1 MYQGFFHFT
10 EMPFSLT
17 PNTDFFCALAP
28 HNEALKV
35 ILSALSMSEGF
46 IKVTGE
52 VGTGKTLLCRKLI
65 NHLSDKFVACYL
77 PNPYLSPD
85 ELRLAF
91 AKELGIDVDTTG
103 DIRGLHSAIEAK
115 LLTLKKEGRQAVL
128 IIDEAQSLSWDALEM
143 LRLFSNLET
152 EKSKLLQIVLFG
164 QPELDDNLNNPKVRQ
179 IRQRI
184 SFSYRLRTM
193 TSAEVDYYIGHRLT
207 TAGGSEHLISKG
219 LRAFVALASSANFD
233 LVSAFNRRN
242 VSEILGDVAGGRPC
256 VQSSAASPSSRSALP
271 TGNLTRRE
279 RCPLLLNTTHC
290 SEPNETVTKGLSNFR
305 ESI

>member
-1 MYQGFFHFT
+1 MYQGFYHFT

-46 IKVTGE
+46 IKITGE

-85 ELRLAF
+85 ELRIAF
-91 AKELGIDVDTTG
+91 ANELGIDMSKNEASQ
-103 DIRGLHSAIEAK
+103 GLHSAIESR
-115 LLTLKKEGRQAVL
+115 LLALKQEGRQAVL

-164 QPELDDNLNNPKVRQ
+164 QPELDANLSNPKVRQ

-184 SFSYRLRTM
+184 SFSYTLRTM

-207 TAGGSEHLISKG
+207 TAGGSEQLISKG
-219 LRAFVALASSANFD
+219 LRAFIALVTRGTPRLVNIVCHKILLRAYGQGKESANWLHTVNAVFD
-233 LVSAFNRRN
+233 TDDCKRRLVPRQS
-242 VSEILGDVAGGRPC
+242 VVILSIAVLAI
-256 VQSSAASPSSRSALP
+256 ASVLHFYGAP
-271 TGNLTRRE
+271 NL
-279 RCPLLLNTTHC
+279 
-290 SEPNETVTKGLSNFR
+290 
-305 ESI
+305 

>member
-1 MYQGFFHFT
+1 
-10 EMPFSLT
+10 MPFSLT

-77 PNPYLSPD
+77 PNPYLTPD
-85 ELRLAF
+85 ELRIAF
-91 AKELGIDVDTTG
+91 ANELGIDTG
-103 DIRGLHSAIEAK
+103 KETVPQQGLHSAIENK

-164 QPELDDNLNNPKVRQ
+164 QPELDNNLSNPKVRQ

-184 SFSYRLRTM
+184 SFSYTLRNM

-207 TAGGSEHLISKG
+207 TAGGSEQLISKG
-219 LRAFVALASSANFD
+219 LRAFIALVTRGTPRLVNIVCHKILLRAYGQGKESANWQHTVNAVFD
-233 LVSAFNRRN
+233 TDDCKRRLVPRQSI
-242 VSEILGDVAGGRPC
+242 VILSIAVLAVASVLHFYGTP
-256 VQSSAASPSSRSALP
+256 
-271 TGNLTRRE
+271 
-279 RCPLLLNTTHC
+279 
-290 SEPNETVTKGLSNFR
+290 GL
-305 ESI
+305 

>member
-1 MYQGFFHFT
+1 MYQGFYHFT

-77 PNPYLSPD
+77 PNPYLTPD
-85 ELRLAF
+85 ELRIAF
-91 AKELGIDVDTTG
+91 ANELGIDTG
-103 DIRGLHSAIEAK
+103 KETVPQQGLHSAIENK

-164 QPELDDNLNNPKVRQ
+164 QPELDNNLSNPKVRQ

-184 SFSYRLRTM
+184 SFSYTLRNM

-207 TAGGSEHLISKG
+207 TAGGSEQLISKG
-219 LRAFVALASSANFD
+219 LRAFIALVTRGTPRLVNIVCHKILLRAYGQGKESANWQHTVNAVFD
-233 LVSAFNRRN
+233 TDDCKRRLVPRQSI
-242 VSEILGDVAGGRPC
+242 VILSIAVLAVASVLHFYGTP
-256 VQSSAASPSSRSALP
+256 
-271 TGNLTRRE
+271 
-279 RCPLLLNTTHC
+279 
-290 SEPNETVTKGLSNFR
+290 GL
-305 ESI
+305 

>member
-1 MYQGFFHFT
+1 MYQGFYHFT

-35 ILSALSMSEGF
+35 ILSALSMSEGL

-85 ELRLAF
+85 ELRIAF
-91 AKELGIDVDTTG
+91 ANELGID
-103 DIRGLHSAIEAK
+103 ISKNEAYQGLHSAIESR
-115 LLTLKKEGRQAVL
+115 LLALKQEGRQAVL

-164 QPELDDNLNNPKVRQ
+164 QPELDANLSNPKVRQ

-184 SFSYRLRTM
+184 SFSYTLRTM

-207 TAGGSEHLISKG
+207 TAGGSEQLISKG
-219 LRAFVALASSANFD
+219 LRAFIALVTQGTPR
-233 LVSAFNRRN
+233 LVNI
-242 VSEILGDVAGGRPC
+242 VCHKILLRAYGQGK
-256 VQSSAASPSSRSALP
+256 SAANWQHTINAVFDTDDCKRRLVPRQSIVILSIAAVVVASALHLYGAP
-271 TGNLTRRE
+271 SL
-279 RCPLLLNTTHC
+279 
-290 SEPNETVTKGLSNFR
+290 
-305 ESI
+305 

>member
-1 MYQGFFHFT
+1 MYKDFFHFN

-35 ILSALSMSEGF
+35 ILTALSMSEGF

-65 NHLSDKFVACYL
+65 NHLSDRFVACYL

-85 ELRLAF
+85 ELRIAF
-91 AKELGIDVDTTG
+91 AKELGIKTG
-103 DIRGLHSAIEAK
+103 KTKERINLHNNIEEK
-115 LLTLKKEGRQAVL
+115 LLSLKAGGRQAIL
-128 IIDEAQSLSWDALEM
+128 IIDEAQALSWDSLEI

-164 QPELDDNLNNPKVRQ
+164 QPELNDNLDNQRVRQ

-184 SFSYRLRTM
+184 TFSYSLRKM
-193 TSAEVDYYIGHRLT
+193 TRAEIDYYIGHRLV
-207 TAGGSEHLISKG
+207 TAGGDEGLIPRY
-219 LRAFVALASSANFD
+219 LRPFVAFTSSGTPRLVNIVCHKLLLSVYGEGKKAATSKH
-233 LVSAFNRRN
+233 LVSAILDTEDCRRR
-242 VSEILGDVAGGRPC
+242 VLPQKRLFFLSLALVAALGTWQMTLGG
-256 VQSSAASPSSRSALP
+256 L
-271 TGNLTRRE
+271 
-279 RCPLLLNTTHC
+279 
-290 SEPNETVTKGLSNFR
+290 
-305 ESI
+305 

>member
-1 MYQGFFHFT
+1 
-10 EMPFSLT
+10 MPFSLT

-77 PNPYLSPD
+77 PNPYLTPD
-85 ELRLAF
+85 ELRIAF
-91 AKELGIDVDTTG
+91 ANELGIDTGKDTVPQQ
-103 DIRGLHSAIEAK
+103 GLHSAIENK

-164 QPELDDNLNNPKVRQ
+164 QPELDNNLSNPKVRQ

-184 SFSYRLRTM
+184 SFSYTLRTM

-207 TAGGSEHLISKG
+207 TAGGSEQLISKG
-219 LRAFVALASSANFD
+219 LRAFIALVTRGTPR
-233 LVSAFNRRN
+233 LVNI
-242 VSEILGDVAGGRPC
+242 VCHKILLRAYGQGK
-256 VQSSAASPSSRSALP
+256 SAANWQHAINAVFDTDDCKQRLVPRQSIVVLSIAAVAIASVLHFYGSP
-271 TGNLTRRE
+271 
-279 RCPLLLNTTHC
+279 
-290 SEPNETVTKGLSNFR
+290 GL
-305 ESI
+305 